1 MPFER
6 PADALLEL
14 LYRESVY
21 KLGSRVWL
29 HRRKL
34 SSLGFQ
40 YLAVEALVREH
51 IISETDAPRGSEV
64 HSTVYRDRLFT
75 IFYPPGASRADAALT
90 PSRDAGR
97 VLLTWKDIQE
107 MLPNPPLPLFV
118 VDLGLRFVHVE
129 EELTKLKLQIA
140 MSLSVVREYLW
151 DPHLALTSAEPG
163 FMEWTSD
170 MMGHHKATITQ
181 SKPSELLWGLDADK
195 VIILRPDAPQPL
207 TDEDVVTAD
216 AFLIGGI
223 VDKIP
228 RPGLSRMLDN
238 LVPWGVPRRL
248 ELRGS
253 ILGVPERINRIIE
266 ILLKARYTYHG
277 DVERAILSTMTRKD
291 VVSRVYG
298 EIVRASQGRGRVD
311 WDLYRE
317 LRRWLPVRKKDFLEA
332 AKKAKVEVTGV
343 EPVED

>member
-6 PADALLEL
+6 PADALLEI
-14 LYRESVY
+14 LYRESIY
-21 KLGSRVWL
+21 KLGSKVWL

-34 SSLGFQ
+34 QRLGFQ
-40 YLAVEALVREH
+40 HVAVEALVREH
-51 IISETDAPRGSEV
+51 VISGEEPPGGSEV
-64 HSTVYRDRLFT
+64 YNTVHRDRLFS
-75 IFYPPGASRADAALT
+75 IFYPPGDLRADASLA
-90 PSRDAGR
+90 PPRDSAR
-97 VLLTWKDIQE
+97 PYFTWKDIQE
-107 MLPNPPLPLFV
+107 LLPNPPLPLFV
-118 VDLGLRFVHVE
+118 VDLSLKFVHVE

-140 MSLSVVREYLW
+140 MSLTTLREYLW

-163 FMEWTSD
+163 FIDWTSD
-170 MMGHHKATITQ
+170 MLGHHKATITQ

-207 TDEDVVTAD
+207 TGEDVLSAD

-248 ELRGS
+248 ELKGS

-266 ILLKARYTYHG
+266 ILLKARYLYSG
-277 DVERAILSTMTRKD
+277 DVERAIVTTMTRKD
-291 VVSRVYG
+291 IISRVHG
-298 EIVRASQGRGRVD
+298 EILRASRGRGRVD
-311 WDLYRE
+311 WELYHDLK
-317 LRRWLPVRKKDFLEA
+317 RWLPLKKRDFLEA
-332 AKKAKVEVTGV
+332 ARKAKVDLVGV
-343 EPVED
+343 EPLED